1 MTHCLVIVDGP
12 VADTLNTLG
21 EYFSLWGSIL
31 LTRRA
36 YSAFLTIKMF
46 MKLGPVII
54 YTPVFIIPSILF
66 FIAGSSL
73 GNIYLK
79 AQLPVKREMSN
90 AKAPVLAI
98 LGSTLSGLGKSWTAS
113 YINVDHDV
121 KGPPTA
127 SIRAYAAQDAF
138 RKEMYR
144 RINSYVRAARVFNNL
159 NR

>member
-1 MTHCLVIVDGP
+1 MYSRHSSKCVRYTYILCLMTHCLVIVDGP

-113 YINVDHDV
+113 YINVDHDAEW
-121 KGPPTA
+121 P
-127 SIRAYAAQDAF
+127 SR
-138 RKEMYR
+138 
-144 RINSYVRAARVFNNL
+144 SL
-159 NR
+159 NPSVWCPRCV